1 MLNIGSAVRFFF
13 SNYFFCVFFFSR
25 NNNKNETLQDD
36 GFYKKQT
43 FPFKAYV
50 VSSRMHEE
58 QRLPYRGSIQFRESN
73 RVPIRGKIQIVIVSP
88 HNTPVFWYA
97 VQYDMTEKCPK
108 RSKCCV
114 RQQVKCR
121 GSERAGLFL
130 TFARPVSQRLYLN
143 GKIRFFFPCS
153 DPCLDEGSCSNQ
165 FTRHTKFSEHVRL
178 STLELTMFSKAF
190 DKERRQ
196 FKRRRLLLSDGLPS
210 PPEQDEESNRKRF
223 DFSRTNT
230 SPTSIVET
238 PTSCLFRDL
247 TI

>member
-1 MLNIGSAVRFFF
+1 
-13 SNYFFCVFFFSR
+13 
-25 NNNKNETLQDD
+25 
-36 GFYKKQT
+36 
-43 FPFKAYV
+43 
-50 VSSRMHEE
+50 MHEE
-58 QRLPYRGSIQFRESN
+58 QRLPYRGSIQFRERIGN
-73 RVPIRGKIQIVIVSP
+73 RVPLRGNLQIVIVSP

-97 VQYDMTEKCPK
+97 MQYDMTETCPK

-153 DPCLDEGSCSNQ
+153 DPCLDEGNSHDCTYP

-178 STLELTMFSKAF
+178 STLELSTFSEAF
-190 DKERRQ
+190 EKERRQ
-196 FKRRRLLLSDGLPS
+196 FKRRRLLSSDGLPS

-223 DFSRTNT
+223 DFSTSTRTNT

>member
-1 MLNIGSAVRFFF
+1 MHRSSKWDHRISSCVEYRYRCTFF
-13 SNYFFCVFFFSR
+13 SIFCVIFL
-25 NNNKNETLQDD
+25 KDIQTLQDNE
-36 GFYKKQT
+36 FYKKEI

-165 FTRHTKFSEHVRL
+165 FTRHTKFSEHVRWNRWNR
-178 STLELTMFSKAF
+178 F
-190 DKERRQ
+190 
-196 FKRRRLLLSDGLPS
+196 
-210 PPEQDEESNRKRF
+210 EQHLV
-223 DFSRTNT
+223 
-230 SPTSIVET
+230 I
-238 PTSCLFRDL
+238 
-247 TI
+247 